1 MSLKYQICKEAAIEK
16 RDFPFF
22 CFQAVTT
29 LTAISDSVMLKKNLD
44 AVLRPLSMTEEE
56 VKKELEEKFFNQLTQ
71 RHWEHI
77 EVEKYWNTL
86 KQLRTKKKTLTV

>member
-1 MSLKYQICKEAAIEK
+1 MSLKYQICARNCYYKEN
-16 RDFPFF
+16 FSFF
-22 CFQAVTT
+22 CLQAVTT

-44 AVLRPLSMTEEE
+44 AVLRPLSMTEKE
-56 VKKELEEKFFNQLTQ
+56 VKKELEEKFFSQLTQ

-86 KQLRTKKKTLTV
+86 KQLRTKK